1 MKKTHLLAILT
12 LAATPAFL
20 HAQTTNYSDIVG
32 YTTTTIKGRGSSGQ
46 PTFMSF
52 VPVNLT
58 KAPVFTGTA
67 AAVGTSVNLNGANLT
82 GSLGPTGGYPTH
94 YLVIR
99 SGSGEGYV
107 SDIVSATS
115 TTVTTVD
122 DLSPVC
128 PSATQ
133 VAIVPH
139 TKLSDVLGTGA
150 SVLVAGGSAAT
161 SADNVL
167 LVDSTGAF
175 KTYYYKTGIG
185 AGWKTAANGDATSI
199 IVYPGESILVNR
211 RQTADS
217 AAIVQTGIVP
227 PNSTKTVIEGSGKL
241 TAVASGV
248 PISITLTNLTSVLAG
263 GSAASSADNVL
274 VINPTTGK
282 LDTLYYKTGIGSGWK
297 TSANANADTTAD
309 LSNGFVVK
317 RRSVTNAVFSQ
328 TKTW

>member
-1 MKKTHLLAILT
+1 MKKTNLFAILT

-20 HAQTTNYSDIVG
+20 HAQVTSYSDIVG
-32 YTTTTIKGRGSSGQ
+32 YTTTTVKGRGSSGQ

-58 KAPVFTGTA
+58 KAPVFTGSATA
-67 AAVGTSVNLNGANLT
+67 VATTVNLT
-82 GSLGPTGGYPTH
+82 GASLTGSFGPTGGYPTH
-94 YLVIR
+94 YVVIR

-115 TTVTTVD
+115 STVTTAD
-122 DLSPVC
+122 NLS
-128 PSATQ
+128 SFLATSQ
-133 VAIVPH
+133 SVAVIPH
-139 TKLSDVLGTGA
+139 IKLSDVLGTGA
-150 SVLVAGGSAAT
+150 SVLVTGGSAAT

-185 AGWKTAANGDATSI
+185 AGWKTAANADATSL
-199 IVYPGESILVNR
+199 IVYPGEAILVNR
-211 RQTADS
+211 RQIADS
-217 AAIVQTGIVP
+217 AAIVQSGTVP
-227 PNSTKTVIEGSGKL
+227 PHSVKTVIDGSGKL

-248 PISITLTNLTSVLAG
+248 PISVTLPNLTSVLAG

-282 LDTLYYKTGIGSGWK
+282 LDTLYYKTGIGAGWK

-309 LSNGFVVK
+309 ISNGFVVK
-317 RRSVTNAVFSQ
+317 RRSTTSAVFSQ
-328 TKTW
+328 TKSW